1 MDPKDDVRWWCYVL
15 RPTRADILQTG
26 PTPAEAELMAAHWAY
41 TTELHASGRLALAG
55 RTTDADAFAVIIVS
69 APDEDAADALVAAEP
84 GVAGGLFTAELHPF
98 ELMLTG

>member
-1 MDPKDDVRWWCYVL
+1 MVL
-15 RPTRADILQTG
+15 RAAADPRRHPADRA
-26 PTPAEAELMAAHWAY
+26 
-41 TTELHASGRLALAG
+41 
-55 RTTDADAFAVIIVS
+55 ADAFAVIIVS